1 MGAFV
6 YPDAIVNHPLDYDV
20 AQNFFDSDGDALSFK
35 IQLKGTTT
43 GVWRGLHLSGTHIVG
58 IPTVAFPGERPQTGI
73 VVEVD
78 DGRGGGLFWEYPITI
93 EPNAVPVVVQPNE
106 DRILGVGASV
116 DLEVTHGGSGFED
129 ADDDPL
135 TYSVTLTPASRGLRV
150 EGTRVVGVLNST
162 GAVFV
167 RVKADDGFGGIGE
180 DVFALAA
187 PVVETRRPTLP
198 ATPFIY
204 DDAQLTLP
212 AIVRSSRADFAP
224 LWDTTQDSGNP
235 TTNAARR
242 SAASCST
249 TSACRSPTW
258 VRAGP
263 ATSSSTGFAAPEAFS
278 AGPQGELTKRNV
290 MGLTAVRYNFD
301 NWTSAMTPRQPRA
314 HGAAIA
320 MRRKSRQPIPCWC
333 RSSRRRISSPLFEAA
348 SAR

>member
-1 MGAFV
+1 MHGLRRRWWGRCCRTQFRWNRRNSYASTACTSTACTSTTCTSTTRASAAYASITSVGAANEQFAKRAAFGGICLSGRDRRPP
-6 YPDAIVNHPLDYDV
+6 PDHDV

-116 DLEVTHGGSGFED
+116 DLEVTHGGSGFKD

-135 TYSVTLTPASRGLRV
+135 TYTVMLTPVSRGLRV

-167 RVKADDGFGGIGE
+167 RVKADDGFGGSVE

-187 PVVETRRPTLP
+187 PVVETRRPTFPRLP
-198 ATPFIY
+198 
-204 DDAQLTLP
+204 
-212 AIVRSSRADFAP
+212 S
-224 LWDTTQDSGNP
+224 
-235 TTNAARR
+235 
-242 SAASCST
+242 ST
-249 TSACRSPTW
+249 TMP
-258 VRAGP
+258 
-263 ATSSSTGFAAPEAFS
+263 SS
-278 AGPQGELTKRNV
+278 LC
-290 MGLTAVRYNFD
+290 
-301 NWTSAMTPRQPRA
+301 QP
-314 HGAAIA
+314 
-320 MRRKSRQPIPCWC
+320 S
-333 RSSRRRISSPLFEAA
+333 
-348 SAR
+348 